1 MASPEDALQ
10 DEAGGTEHIG
20 PSYPDLRQRSRLPE
34 GFVLGNRATPFDPRL
49 AYELALRIDDP
60 ATIFERYNV
69 DEDEAVRLM
78 GLQAFRDAIVKF
90 DAEIKEHGIGF
101 RSKARIIAEELL
113 EHGHEIATDAGQS
126 GAVRADLIKWFAK
139 VGDLEPAPKKG
150 DATDT
155 AARYQFQII
164 FSGSQPAQ
172 TMTIEK
178 HQPLT
183 IEGET
188 SG

>member
-1 MASPEDALQ
+1 MPHPEDALQ
-10 DEAGGTEHIG
+10 DEAGGTEHLA
-20 PSYPDLRQRSRLPE
+20 PSFPDLRQRSRLPE
-34 GFVLGNRATPFDPRL
+34 GFVLENRATPFDPRL
-49 AYELALRIDDP
+49 AYELALKIDDP
-60 ATIFERYNV
+60 VAVFERYGI
-69 DEDEAVRLM
+69 DEDEALRLM
-78 GLQAFRDAIVKF
+78 GLPAFRDAILKF
-90 DAEIKEHGIGF
+90 DAEIREHGIGF
-101 RSKARIIAEELL
+101 RSKARVIAEELL
-113 EHGHEIATDAGQS
+113 EHGHDIATDASQS

-139 VGDLEPAPKKG
+139 VGDLEPAPKKNDGG
-150 DATDT
+150 DA

-188 SG
+188 Q

>member
-1 MASPEDALQ
+1 MPHPEDALQ
-10 DEAGGTEHIG
+10 DEAGGTEHLA
-20 PSYPDLRQRSRLPE
+20 PSFPDLRQRSRLPE
-34 GFVLGNRATPFDPRL
+34 GFVLENRAVPFDPRL
-49 AYELALRIDDP
+49 AYELALKIDDP
-60 ATIFERYNV
+60 ATVFERYGI
-69 DEDEAVRLM
+69 EQDEALRLM
-78 GLQAFRDAIVKF
+78 GLTAFRDAILKF

-101 RSKARIIAEELL
+101 RSKARVIAEELL
-113 EHGHEIATDAGQS
+113 EHGHDIATDASQS

-139 VGDLEPAPKKG
+139 VGDLEPAPKKNDGG
-150 DATDT
+150 DA

-178 HQPLT
+178 HQPVT

-188 SG
+188 E